1 MCLIFKVISFITI
14 ILLLINTISLVE
26 AVSSEPVM
34 ISKSEKAEEIIFD
47 GKWTF
52 TTEWKPTSLNK
63 ISSQTI
69 IRSTHYENNIYLL
82 IDVLEDESIDLYN
95 DKATVCFD
103 TTNNK
108 SKIPD
113 KDDYCFTSILG
124 SSKGITLQGNL
135 QINEKDQFKE
145 ILNHEEFIA
154 IGAVSDEND
163 RYSKTPHAS
172 YEFRI
177 PTDIVGRSDNYGFL
191 VYVIDTNQNKPITWP
206 EEIIIEKDYLPN
218 PSKWGNLIS
227 PDKSLPEF
235 HSVMILFT
243 ILFGLLSLIKLK
255 PFFGNLFHKSV

>member
-1 MCLIFKVISFITI
+1 LIFKVISSITI
-14 ILLLINTISLVE
+14 ILLLVNTISLAE
-26 AVSSEPVM
+26 AISSEPVM
-34 ISKSEKAEEIIFD
+34 ISKTEKAEEIIFD

-82 IDVLEDESIDLYN
+82 IDVLEDEIIDLYN

-108 SKIPD
+108 SEIPD
-113 KDDYCFTSILG
+113 GDDYCFTSILG
-124 SSKGITLQGNL
+124 SSKGITRQGNL
-135 QINEKDQFKE
+135 EIDNKNQFKE
-145 ILNHEEFIA
+145 ISNHEGFIA

-172 YEFRI
+172 YEFKI

-191 VYVIDTNQNKPITWP
+191 VYVTDTNQDEPIIWP
-206 EEIIIEKDYLPN
+206 EDIILESDGNIPK
-218 PSKWGNLIS
+218 PSEWGNLIS

-235 HSVMILFT
+235 HSIMILFT
-243 ILFGLLSLIKLK
+243 VLFGFLSLIKLK
-255 PFFGNLFHKSV
+255 PFFGNLFS